1 MIRLGGISLYSLLV
15 CCVSVPFFLVLQ
27 ILVKIIMLFNQILFS
42 LFTIPSLPAYYRGA
56 MGILLV
62 YDVTDESS
70 FNSKFLTLALLMF
83 SYPSSS
89 TSLLLSVYL
98 NVNSFLLFNFV
109 ILLLFAFTW
118 LVNVFRHKE
127 LDSQH

>member
-70 FNSKFLTLALLMF
+70 FNSKFLALALLMF

>member
-27 ILVKIIMLFNQILFS
+27 ILVKIIMFNQILFS

-89 TSLLLSVYL
+89 TSLLLLV
-98 NVNSFLLFNFV
+98 LLERQFFSA
-109 ILLLFAFTW
+109 L
-118 LVNVFRHKE
+118 
-127 LDSQH
+127 

>member
-15 CCVSVPFFLVLQ
+15 CCVSVTFFLELQ
-27 ILVKIIMLFNQILFS
+27 ILVKIIVLFNQILFS

-70 FNSKFLTLALLMF
+70 FNSKFLTLALL
-83 SYPSSS
+83 
-89 TSLLLSVYL
+89 TSLLLLVYL
-98 NVNSFLLFNFV
+98 NVNSFLCFNFLM
-109 ILLLFAFTW
+109 LLLFAFTW